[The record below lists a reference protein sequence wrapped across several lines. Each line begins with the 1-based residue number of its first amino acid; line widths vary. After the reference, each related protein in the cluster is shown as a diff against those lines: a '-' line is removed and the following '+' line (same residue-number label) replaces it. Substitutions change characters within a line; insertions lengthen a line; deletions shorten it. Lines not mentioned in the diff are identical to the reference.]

1 MQGKSHII
9 GGIAMGS
16 IGYSMLRLSQK
27 LGYEGLDR
35 FVSLL
40 SHTMLSSPQNFGKC
54 VGLYVLGSLLP
65 DIDSKESL
73 IGRFNPIPMPHR
85 WIPHSL
91 WFMVPFVCMAV
102 KLSPVFWFLV
112 FGMFT
117 HLLLDSMSKA
127 GVCFLNPFTGY
138 VRYPSGAFVKKGH
151 VISLYANGEIGEK
164 LLLLLVCLIAVTLA
178 MINIFM

>member
-16 IGYSMLRLSQK
+16 IGYSALRLSQK
-27 LGYEGLDR
+27 FGYEGLNG

-73 IGRFNPIPMPHR
+73 IGRFNPISMPHR

-91 WFMVPFVCMAV
+91 WFIAPFVGMAV

-112 FGMFT
+112 FGMLS

-164 LLLLLVCLIAVTLA
+164 LVLLLVCLIAVTLV
-178 MINIFM
+178 MINIFT

>member
-1 MQGKSHII
+1 MQGKSHVI
-9 GGIAMGS
+9 GSIAMGS
-16 IGYSMLRLSQK
+16 IGYSIFRLSQK
-27 LGYEGLDR
+27 LGYEGLDN
-35 FVSLL
+35 FASLL
-40 SHTMLSSPQNFGKC
+40 SHTMLSSPQSFGKC

-65 DIDSKESL
+65 DIDSKESF

-91 WFMVPFVCMAV
+91 WFIAPFVYMAI

-138 VRYPSGAFVKKGH
+138 KRYPSGAFVKKGH
-151 VISLYANGEIGEK
+151 IISLYHNKSEGETLT
-164 LLLLLVCLIAVTLA
+164 LLMVCVIAVTLA

>member
-16 IGYSMLRLSQK
+16 IGYSVL
-27 LGYEGLDR
+27 
-35 FVSLL
+35 SLL
-40 SHTMLSSPQNFGKC
+40 HKGGFERFDAFGGLLMHTAVSSPQNFGKC
-54 VGLYVLGSLLP
+54 MGLYVFGSLLP
-65 DIDSKESL
+65 DIDSKESF

-91 WFMVPFVCMAV
+91 WFMIPFVGMAI
-102 KLSPVFWFLV
+102 KINPIFWYLV
-112 FGMFT
+112 FGMLS
-117 HLLLDSMSKA
+117 HLLLDSVSKA

-138 VRYPSGAFVKKGH
+138 KRYPSGAFVKKGH

-164 LLLLLVCLIAVTLA
+164 LVLLLVCLIAVTLA

>member
-9 GGIAMGS
+9 GSIAMGS
-16 IGYSMLRLSQK
+16 IGYSIFRLSQK
-27 LGYEGLDR
+27 LGYEGLDH

-40 SHTMLSSPQNFGKC
+40 SYTMLSSPQSFGKC
-54 VGLYVLGSLLP
+54 AGLYVLGSLLP
-65 DIDSKESL
+65 DIDSKESF

-91 WFMVPFVCMAV
+91 WFIAPFVYVAI
-102 KLSPVFWFLV
+102 KLNPVFWFLV

-138 VRYPSGAFVKKGH
+138 IRYPSGAFIKKGH
-151 VISLYANGEIGEK
+151 IISLYANGEIGEK
-164 LLLLLVCLIAVTLA
+164 VVLLLVCLIAVTFV